1 MKRIFITGLPASGK
15 SRLARILHKKT
26 GMPIIH
32 IDRLRRDLQGVRHT
46 KEEIIVALRAGTE
59 QETWIVEGS
68 FLHKYDDLL
77 PNIDHFVIM
86 DAKRH
91 IRVWR
96 AFLRIFRVHGMSRAL
111 FPREK
116 RVFRAYWFWF
126 KMLFRGRKRKKLYAR
141 LMKKAPDHVKCIRLN
156 SDRDVEEFIAYAVN
170 EFQYAR
176 DADT

>member
-68 FLHKYDDLL
+68 FLHKYDDLM
-77 PNIDHFVIM
+77 PKIDHFVIM

-96 AFLRIFRVHGMSRAL
+96 AIQRLFRVHGTLRVI
-111 FPREK
+111 FPHER
-116 RVFRAYWFWF
+116 RVFRGYGFLF

-141 LMKKAPDHVKCIRLN
+141 LIEEAPDHVKCIRLN
-156 SDRDVEEFIAYAVN
+156 SDADVEEFIAYA
-170 EFQYAR
+170 EKEIQYAR